1 MAWEWQD
8 RDTVV
13 APQINAEG
21 LHVYPFDP
29 LLPLD
34 VLFFRYHGYP
44 QCRSTRHDYFE
55 VFYLKSGEILL
66 EVQSRQILMRADDL
80 LVMGSNLMHRILEY
94 RGARCSSVMTVF
106 LPELIR
112 NDSPAEAAEYLMPFL
127 AQDESFPLVIPS
139 ETGVPARVMRLMV
152 QIHNELAARD
162 RLSVL
167 AAKTCLKTLLLLIA
181 RHYPAQPGGRR
192 IFAWKQRDLARL
204 RPLFEY
210 LDGHYAE
217 PVTLVEAARI
227 VHISKPS
234 FVRFF
239 KRVTGQSFIA
249 YLNQFR
255 VAKAQE
261 LLAASGKSI
270 AEIGQEVGFCD
281 QSYFGALFRR
291 MVHLSPKEY
300 RVRLDAGAPRVTGL
314 AGKRPRN
321 K

>member
-1 MAWEWQD
+1 MG
-8 RDTVV
+8 
-13 APQINAEG
+13 PQINAEG

-34 VLFFRYHGYP
+34 VLFFRYRGYP
-44 QCRSTRHDYFE
+44 QYRGNRHDHFE
-55 VFYLKSGEILL
+55 VLYLKTGEILL
-66 EVQSRQILMRADDL
+66 EVQSRRILMRAGDL
-80 LVMGSNLMHRILEY
+80 LVMGSTLMHRILEY
-94 RGARCSSVMTVF
+94 RGARPSAIVMSF

-112 NDSPAEAAEYLMPFL
+112 NDSPTEEADYLMPFL
-127 AQDESFPLVIPS
+127 AQDESFPLVIPAS
-139 ETGVPARVMRLMV
+139 TGVPARVMRLMV
-152 QIHNELAARD
+152 QIHTELAARD

-167 AAKTCLKTLLLLIA
+167 TAKTCLKALLLLIA
-181 RHYPAQPGGRR
+181 KHYPAHPGGRQ
-192 IFAWKQRDLARL
+192 IFAWKQRSLARL

-217 PVTLVEAARI
+217 PVTLEEAARI
-227 VHISKPS
+227 VHMSKPG

-239 KRVTGQSFIA
+239 KRVTAHSFIA

-261 LLAASGKSI
+261 LLVSSGKSI

-291 MVHLSPKEY
+291 MVHLSPREY
-300 RVRLDAGAPRVTGL
+300 RLRLDAAAGPSRAPAL
-314 AGKRPRN
+314 AAGKRY
-321 K
+321 

>member
-1 MAWEWQD
+1 MTGKW
-8 RDTVV
+8 RDGDAVV

-34 VLFFRYHGYP
+34 VLFYRYHGYP
-44 QCRSTRHDYFE
+44 QCRSNRHDYFE
-55 VFYLKSGEILL
+55 VLYLKAGEILL
-66 EVQSRQILMRADDL
+66 EVQSRQIPMRAGDL
-80 LVMGSNLMHRILEY
+80 LVMGSTLMHRILEY
-94 RGARCSSVMTVF
+94 REPRSSSVVMYF

-112 NDSPAEAAEYLMPFL
+112 NDSPAEEADYLMPFL
-127 AQDESFPLVIPS
+127 AQDESFPFVIPAG
-139 ETGVPARVMRLMV
+139 TGVPARVVRLME
-152 QIHNELAARD
+152 QIHHELAARD

-181 RHYPAQPGGRR
+181 RHYPAQPGGRQ
-192 IFAWKQRDLARL
+192 IFAFKQRGLARL
-204 RPLFEY
+204 RSLFEY
-210 LDGHYAE
+210 LDAHYGE
-217 PVTLVEAARI
+217 PVTLDDAAGV
-227 VHISKPS
+227 VHMSKPG

-239 KRVTGQSFIA
+239 KQVTGQSFIA

-291 MVHLSPKEY
+291 MVRLSPREY
-300 RVRLDAGAPRVTGL
+300 RNRLDAAGGAGL
-314 AGKRPRN
+314 GNRARSK
-321 K
+321 